1 MSFVIDRLP
10 TPAQNLLR
18 LTVGGGIR
26 PPVQT
31 PHTTLHTQRHQVLRR
46 YGDLTD
52 LTRSRSDGGVP
63 VLLLPP
69 LAAPAACYD
78 LDPDHSYVAH
88 LLRQGRIP
96 YVVDYGEMDRS
107 DRGLGFE
114 GFTDDIVPNAIA
126 RVLADFDGPTGRL
139 DVVAWSLGG
148 TVALLTLAADPGLP
162 IRSITA
168 IGTPLNYGLVPPYPL
183 VRQLTGKTGPRPV
196 TATLSALRGIPAP
209 LVQIAYRGTAWQREL
224 KKPWFI
230 INNLSETETLARME
244 VVNRFQRRF
253 PGYPGRLSEQMW
265 EQFIYHDELAG
276 GVVNFGDR
284 RIDLTTI
291 KVPVQLFG
299 SHRDVIVPWAAARHG
314 VELLAES
321 PQVHF
326 TTVET
331 SHLGLIA
338 GPEAKAQTWP
348 RIDAF
353 HAALADAPIA
363 NDRVDQDSADSIS
376 EAVRSAASRSAGTS
390 GP

>member
-1 MSFVIDRLP
+1 MVSARGAD
-10 TPAQNLLR
+10 PAHDAA
-18 LTVGGGIR
+18 
-26 PPVQT
+26 
-31 PHTTLHTQRHQVLRR
+31 HTATSVLRR

-88 LLRQGRIP
+88 LLGRGASP
-96 YVVDYGEMDRS
+96 TS
-107 DRGLGFE
+107 S
-114 GFTDDIVPNAIA
+114 TTA
-126 RVLADFDGPTGRL
+126 RWIDPTGASGSKVSPTTSSRRPSPASSRTSTARP
-139 DVVAWSLGG
+139 DVSTSWPGVWAAPSHCSP
-148 TVALLTLAADPGLP
+148 LAADPGLP

-230 INNLSETETLARME
+230 MNNLSDTETLARME

-321 PQVHF
+321 SQVHF

-338 GPEAKAQTWP
+338 GPEARAQTWP

-353 HAALADAPIA
+353 HAALADAT
-363 NDRVDQDSADSIS
+363 DRERPGGSGQRGLDLRGRPQRRLPQCGHIRALTQD
-376 EAVRSAASRSAGTS
+376 RS
-390 GP
+390 